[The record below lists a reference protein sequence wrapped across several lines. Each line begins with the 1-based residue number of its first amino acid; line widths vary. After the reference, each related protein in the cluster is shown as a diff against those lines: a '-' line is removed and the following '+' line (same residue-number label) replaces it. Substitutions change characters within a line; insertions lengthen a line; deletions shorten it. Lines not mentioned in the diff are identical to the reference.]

1 MKMKILI
8 VDDNNDTLEVLSLR
22 VTTLGYEVI
31 KAHNSKEA
39 IAYTEAEPPDLILM
53 DMDLPD
59 IDGAKTTAI
68 IKQNPKT
75 FHIPVV
81 AVTAWMSDLW
91 RDKAFKVGIVDYL
104 LKPVAP
110 QALKQTIAH
119 FANRSVIPPVMERR
133 REEEET
139 EAAQCRKPEGLKALN
154 RLRMCLTKLK
164 RPCGGSQR
172 VEAYFTLYPHD
183 R

>member
-8 VDDNNDTLEVLSLR
+8 VDDNSDTLEVLSLR
-22 VTTLGYEVI
+22 VTQLGYEAI
-31 KAHNSKEA
+31 KAHNSQEA
-39 IAYTEAEPPDLILM
+39 IAYAEAEPPDLIFM

-59 IDGAKTTAI
+59 VDGAKTTAI
-68 IKQNPKT
+68 LKQNPKT
-75 FHIPVV
+75 SYIPVV

-91 RDKAFKVGIVDYL
+91 REKALKVGIVSYL

-110 QALKQTIAH
+110 QTLKQTIEQ
-119 FANRSVIPPVMERR
+119 FTNRSLNPTDMGRL

-139 EAAQCRKPEGLKALN
+139 ELGYCGKPKGLKALN
-154 RLRMCLTKLK
+154 RLRMCLIKLK

-172 VEAYFTLYPHD
+172 VEAYFTLYPRD